1 MSQRLAK
8 SPELLRKEAEAKDL
22 EGQLKKKQ
30 STLKSLKTRLQ
41 NIKSDVE
48 EIGRRVHANMLHK
61 MEAVE
66 DLQQE
71 IAALARQLKSTKGMS
86 KMDKQQ
92 LEMMAEEMANGG
104 MFGDDYEQ
112 YKKQKQQ
119 RESGNFDFDEFER
132 ARMRGMFAEFEVKPP
147 EKEQKEIR
155 KVFLKL
161 SQKFHPDLAKNEKE
175 AEEFHLLMQ
184 QINEANQH
192 NDIQALLELES
203 IYLHESLDFEAK
215 SVTMDSLQQVIDRLK
230 RDLQFIEKQLDRT
243 SEEIKQLRKSD
254 LGKMLTS
261 VNKADRRGKGLDEA
275 TAQVE
280 EMLKMFTQLRD
291 GLKDSIKL
299 GRISP
304 KLMDLL
310 LGEDLEEEE
319 DDFEGM
325 DPFTMLSKL
334 ANGDESAFDFFNA
347 AFDNQV
353 EDPVFPIGSSVRV
366 AHTAWS
372 VFDKKTNMQGWQG
385 RVEDA
390 FYDDEGDE
398 AYEVSFDSL
407 TIAQMPEKLVAK
419 ALKLDEDF
427 QQADFSA
434 DQLVA
439 CQPRD
444 TEEDALAAYRVR
456 YHGSAWKSLK
466 DTALATRLQ
475 AILLRHPDRSDDE
488 NWTDYL
494 KQHLSF
500 PFEAKLRGGAGS
512 KKGGIIEVF
521 GIDSISEQ
529 HGHVMATKADGKK
542 GMQAHPLAYLQAA
555 DENSKEFQVLEDYL
569 VWVAESYY
577 F

>member
-1 MSQRLAK
+1 MSQKLAK

-30 STLKSLKTRLQ
+30 TTLKSLKTRLQ

-48 EIGRRVHANMLHK
+48 EIGRRVHANMLNK

-66 DLQQE
+66 ELQRE
-71 IAALARQLKSTKGMS
+71 IAALARQLKMAKGVNKVDKEQLQMMADEMTKGS
-86 KMDKQQ
+86 
-92 LEMMAEEMANGG
+92 
-104 MFGDDYEQ
+104 MFGDDYEE
-112 YKKQKQQ
+112 YKEQKQQ

-132 ARMRGMFAEFEVKPP
+132 ARMLSMFAEFEVKPP
-147 EKEQKEIR
+147 ENEQKEIR

-175 AEEFHLLMQ
+175 AEEFHQLMQ

-192 NDIQALLELES
+192 NDIQALLEMES
-203 IYLHESLDFEAK
+203 MYLYETLDFEAK
-215 SVTMDSLQQVIDRLK
+215 AVTVDSLQQLIDRLK
-230 RDLQFIEKQLDRT
+230 RDLLFIEKQLDRT

-261 VNKADRRGKGLDEA
+261 INKDDRRGKGLDEA

-280 EMLKMFTQLRD
+280 EMLQMFTQLRD

-325 DPFTMLSKL
+325 DPFTILSKL
-334 ANGDESAFDFFNA
+334 ANGDESAFNFFNA
-347 AFDNQV
+347 AFDNEI

-372 VFDKKTNMQGWQG
+372 PFDKKTNMQGWQG

-398 AYEVSFDSL
+398 AYAISFDSQ

-427 QQADFSA
+427 QEADFSA

-444 TEEDALAAYRVR
+444 TEQEAMAAYRVR
-456 YHGSAWKSLK
+456 YHGAAWRYLPDK
-466 DTALATRLQ
+466 AVATRLK
-475 AILLRHPDRSDDE
+475 AILLGQPDKSDDK

-494 KQHLSF
+494 TQHLSF

-521 GIDSISEQ
+521 GINSISEQ
-529 HGHVMATKADGKK
+529 HGHIMTTKADGKK
-542 GMQAHPLAYLQAA
+542 VMLSHPLAYLQAA

-569 VWVAESYY
+569 VWVAES